1 MREEGVGG
9 EMLCQ
14 AGGIAPAEA
23 LPGFHSVSPGREPC
37 SSSGLLPCHTEGGR
51 EKKAEGSLD
60 TAPNCPAHICSRQTM
75 RKRPFAPTI
84 TAPLI

>member
-14 AGGIAPAEA
+14 AGGIA

-37 SSSGLLPCHTEGGR
+37 SSSRLLPCHTEGGR

-60 TAPNCPAHICSRQTM
+60 TAPNCPAHIYSRQTM
-75 RKRPFAPTI
+75 RKSPFAPTI